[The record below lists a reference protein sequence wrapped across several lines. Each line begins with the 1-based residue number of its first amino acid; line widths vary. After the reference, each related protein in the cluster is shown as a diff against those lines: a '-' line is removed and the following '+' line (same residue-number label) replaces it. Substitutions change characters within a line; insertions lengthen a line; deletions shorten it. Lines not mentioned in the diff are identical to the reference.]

1 MKLILLGAPGAGK
14 GTQAKRIEEHYGIP
28 QVSTGDM
35 LRSARKAGTPM
46 GLKAAEAMDNGEL
59 VPDDVVV
66 GIVKDRLGD
75 EDLQAG
81 YILDGF
87 PRTTAQAE
95 ALTSMLE
102 EKGLQIDHVLELAC
116 DDDAMVT
123 RITGRYTC
131 EKCGAGY
138 HDEFQKPQQDG
149 VCDKCSGTTFIRRSD
164 DNAETVRNRL
174 NMYHEQTAPILAF
187 YREKGVLSSVDG
199 MAAIDIVTDRLN
211 EILKG

>member
-1 MKLILLGAPGAGK
+1 MNIVLFGPPGAGK
-14 GTQAKRIEEHYGIP
+14 GTQAKRLEEGHSIV
-28 QVSTGDM
+28 QLSTGDM
-35 LRSARKAGTPM
+35 LRAAVASGNELGIR
-46 GLKAAEAMDNGEL
+46 LKDIMDTGQL
-59 VPDDVVV
+59 VSDEIIIEMISSRISEPDC
-66 GIVKDRLGD
+66 
-75 EDLQAG
+75 ENG

-95 ALTSMLE
+95 ALTIMLE

-131 EKCGAGY
+131 EDCGAGY

-164 DNAETVRNRL
+164 DKAETVRNRL
-174 NMYHEQTAPILAF
+174 KTYHEQTAPILAF
-187 YREKGVLSSVDG
+187 YREIGVLSSVDG

-211 EILKG
+211 EVLKG